1 MNKKQLMGTSALVA
15 GGLLAADAVEAA
27 DPLRLEVRGF
37 RNEYFGVVSVESD
50 VTNENFNNTN
60 HFSDGEVQFRGTTTL
75 DNGIVVGVRIELEA
89 FTSGDQVDENYVFL
103 EGGFGRLQLGSDDP
117 APYQQALVAP
127 NVGVPINSGWLSNF
141 IPAPTGFTTG
151 AFQTTPEISID
162 DNMINYF
169 SPRFAG
175 FQLGLAY
182 IPDLDEGGAGNNNAP
197 FGNGEGNNTTA
208 EDNDR
213 HHGFGVGLN
222 YTNSFNGIDL
232 GVAGGYQV
240 VGPCGESN
248 GVDERGAGVNCG
260 QTVTAYNA
268 GVNVGFAGF
277 TVGGSWGGYDI
288 DDEGA
293 NDGFHWDVGA
303 SYETGPWGVSATF
316 IMGER
321 EGDIA
326 EDDEDES
333 LAVAAAVSYT
343 LGPGVRTN
351 LTGLYADYDAEDNN
365 DGKGFAGVIGIRVD
379 F

>member
-1 MNKKQLMGTSALVA
+1 MNRKHLLGTTALVA

-50 VTNENFNNTN
+50 VASENFSNTN
-60 HFSDGEVQFRGTTTL
+60 HFSDGEVQFRGSTTL
-75 DNGIVVGVRIELEA
+75 DNGIVVGVRVELEA

-141 IPAPTGFTTG
+141 IPEPAGFTTG

-162 DNMINYF
+162 DNMVNYF

-182 IPDLDEGGAGNNNAP
+182 IPDLGEGGDGNNNAP

-213 HHGFGVGLN
+213 SHGFGVGLN
-222 YTNSFNGIDL
+222 YSNSFNGIDL
-232 GVAGGYQV
+232 GLSGGYQV
-240 VGPCGESN
+240 VGPPDENASN
-248 GVDERGAGVNCG
+248 LAGTDDK
-260 QTVTAYNA
+260 QTVSAYNF
-268 GVNVGFAGF
+268 GLNVGFAGF
-277 TVGGSWGGYDI
+277 TLGGSWGGYDI
-288 DDEGA
+288 DDQGA

-321 EGDIA
+321 EGDVA
-326 EDDEDES
+326 VNDEDES
-333 LAVAAAVSYT
+333 LAAAAAVSYT

-351 LTGLYADYDAEDNN
+351 LTALYADYDAEDDN
-365 DGKGFAGVIGIRVD
+365 DGEGFGAVLGIRVD